1 MARFDVIPIATDEVI
16 HCMIK
21 RGDLISQVARFYMLI
36 KQKFAR
42 AL

>member
-1 MARFDVIPIATDEVI
+1 
-16 HCMIK
+16 MIK
-21 RGDLISQVARFYMLI
+21 REDLISQVARFYMLI